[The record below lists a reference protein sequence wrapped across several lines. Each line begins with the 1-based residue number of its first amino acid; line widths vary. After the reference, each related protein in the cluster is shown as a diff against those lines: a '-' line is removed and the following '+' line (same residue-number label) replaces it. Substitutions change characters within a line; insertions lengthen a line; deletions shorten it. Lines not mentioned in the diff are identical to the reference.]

1 MFRPIAAG
9 RIRLAHTRALSDS
22 RCIIPPFG
30 KSLSAIYS
38 ISNIGATL
46 MKKASIA
53 VVFFVLIFGLGSAK
67 AEIVSYSAPP
77 QVYVGQSL
85 NAYVVYLANDPA
97 LCNAES
103 CPEGWAAPV
112 YAGDFGSFTCTPSC
126 PSSECF

>member
-1 MFRPIAAG
+1 
-9 RIRLAHTRALSDS
+9 
-22 RCIIPPFG
+22 
-30 KSLSAIYS
+30 
-38 ISNIGATL
+38 

-53 VVFFVLIFGLGSAK
+53 VVFFVLIIGLGSAK

-77 QVYVGQSL
+77 QVYVGQSW

-112 YAGDFGSFTCTPSC
+112 YAGDFGSFTCTPSALVQSAL
-126 PSSECF
+126 PRRRSAPAPTFLFSREG